1 MLKLA
6 REEINQVNKQ
16 NELEINNM
24 LDKLNLTRD
33 TNLAKLKQELK
44 FSANESSNVITAS
57 RSQLNRLQEL
67 EEVTVEQDNTISALQ
82 QKNKRLNTELETW
95 RARYEMLSQKSASEL
110 QASQKQQQSIIEKLN
125 AEIEEFRGQINGKES
140 EIENIRFELENQRE
154 LNSKSPSDE
163 VKAVVDKLKAQLSQK
178 EEQQRVLNEAL
189 NGLKAD
195 MVNIA
200 KSNLTSLKEE
210 EGYEK
215 RIQHIMERTSAEH
228 QDKLYSVEE
237 DLVRVKKELKMKV
250 KDNEELKMELEDMK
264 SQLSKLYCQSLLHRY
279 FTD

>member
-44 FSANESSNVITAS
+44 FSANESSHVITAS

-82 QKNKRLNTELETW
+82 QKIKRLNTELETW
-95 RARYEMLSQKSASEL
+95 RARYEMLSQKSANEL

-125 AEIEEFRGQINGKES
+125 SEIEEFRGQINGKES
-140 EIENIRFELENQRE
+140 EIENIRFELDNQRE

-163 VKAVVDKLKAQLSQK
+163 VKAVVDKLKAQLAQK

-200 KSNLTSLKEE
+200 KSNLTSLNEE

-237 DLVRVKKELKMKV
+237 DLARVKKELKMRV
-250 KDNEELKMELEDMK
+250 KENEELKMEVEDFK
-264 SQLSKLYCQSLLHRY
+264 TQLSKL
-279 FTD
+279 F